1 MPMRKVAVIG
11 VGQSRFGELWDMS
24 FRDIMLE
31 AGVEALEDAG
41 LEGKEIDAL
50 FVGNMS
56 AGRYIAQEHVA
67 TLIADYAG
75 LAELNIPSVRV
86 EAADASGGLAVRMA
100 HLAVA
105 SGMHDIV
112 IAAGVEKVTDAGELS
127 MEIMSSSADME
138 WEGFVGATLSTLY
151 AMMARLHMKKFG
163 TTEEDLAM
171 VSVKNHR
178 NAVNNPKAQFKSEIS
193 VDAVLSSPYVAEP
206 LKLLDCAPISDGAA
220 CVVLASEEVARQY
233 TDTPVYIKASAQAS
247 DYLALHSRKDLTTM
261 QSVVA
266 AAKQAYRQAGVEA
279 KDVDVAELH
288 DSFTI
293 AEIMAYEDLG
303 FIEKGKGAEL
313 IREGIVEIG
322 GEIPVNPSG
331 GLKAC
336 GHAVGATGV
345 RQVVELT
352 LQLRGDAG
360 KRQVE
365 CETALA
371 LNIGGTGGTAVVT
384 ILGR

>member
-1 MPMRKVAVIG
+1 MRKVAVIG
-11 VGQSRFGELWDMS
+11 VGQSRFGELWDRS

-31 AGVEALEDAG
+31 AGIEALEDAG

-67 TLIADYAG
+67 ALIADYAG
-75 LAELNIPSVRV
+75 LAELNVPSVRV

-138 WEGFVGATLSTLY
+138 WEGFVGATLSAIY
-151 AMMARLHMKKFG
+151 AMMAKLHMKEFG

-178 NAVNNPKAQFKSEIS
+178 NAINNPKAQFKSEIS
-193 VDAVLSSPYVAEP
+193 VDAVLNSPYVAEP

-220 CVVLASEEVARQY
+220 CVVLASEEVAKQY

-247 DYLALHSRKDLTTM
+247 DYLALHTRKELTTM

-266 AAKQAYRQAGVEA
+266 ASRQAYKQAGIEA
-279 KDVDVAELH
+279 RDIDVAELH

-303 FIEKGKGAEL
+303 LIEKGKGAEL
-313 IREGIVEIG
+313 IRDGVVEMG

-360 KRQVE
+360 KRQVD
-365 CETALA
+365 CENGLA